1 MAERVLLEIEP
12 RIAWLTFNRPSRLN
26 AIDVGMVRE
35 FHRAVDDVAARGDV
49 RVLVLRGAGPA
60 FMAGGDV
67 ETFAG
72 DRERAVAAIGELI
85 DHFHVVTL
93 ALQRLPAVVVAS
105 VHGAAAGGGFS
116 LALGADL
123 RIAAD
128 TASFTPA
135 YLRLGT
141 SPDGGGTF
149 FLTRLVGAARAL
161 EMFLTGVSYSAA
173 DAARLGIVNR
183 VVPAADLA
191 AETRTLAERIAAGPS
206 PAVAQTRRLI
216 MRCDVDA
223 LERQLQAEKTAFL
236 ECVRSPD
243 FAEGVAAFL
252 DKRAPRFGSG

>member
-1 MAERVLLEIEP
+1 MAERILLEVEP
-12 RIAWLTFNRPSRLN
+12 RIAWITFNRPSRLN
-26 AIDVGMVRE
+26 AIDVEMVRA
-35 FHRAVDDVAARGDV
+35 FHRAVDEAASRGDV

-72 DRERAVAAIGELI
+72 DPERAAAAIGELI
-85 DHFHVVTL
+85 DHFHGVTL

-149 FLTRLVGAARAL
+149 FLTRLVGPARAL
-161 EMFLTGVSYSAA
+161 EMFLAGGSYPAA

-183 VVPAADLA
+183 VVPAADLEV
-191 AETRTLAERIAAGPS
+191 ETRKLAEQIAAGPAQ
-206 PAVAQTRRLI
+206 AVARTRALI
-216 MRCDVDA
+216 MRRDIDA
-223 LERQLQAEKTAFL
+223 LERQLHAEKAAFL

-252 DKRAPRFGSG
+252 AKRAPRFGSG